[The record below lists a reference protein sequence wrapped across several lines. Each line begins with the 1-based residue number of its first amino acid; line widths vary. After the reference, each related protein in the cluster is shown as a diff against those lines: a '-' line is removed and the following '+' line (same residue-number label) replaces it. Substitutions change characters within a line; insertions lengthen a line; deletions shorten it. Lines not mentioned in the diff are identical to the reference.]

1 MVFLAYTKVTPEI
14 EKFIFANRALS
25 GGALRDLIAKKFK
38 LALTTRSIE
47 RYLAKARAEATAN
60 NAAKVESVRSK
71 ILDDAD
77 QWANKYLQYLDEEV
91 EALRALKESGETKFK
106 SGEFERTIVIEDI
119 KDRIAISQALHK
131 HLITVIEFVKP
142 GNNATLPDEDLD
154 AKLDSLIER
163 RKARIN

>member
-1 MVFLAYTKVTPEI
+1 MVKVTPAIESFISDNHTLTCRALVGLI
-14 EKFIFANRALS
+14 EK
-25 GGALRDLIAKKFK
+25 KFQIK
-38 LALTTRSIE
+38 ITFKTVNN
-47 RYLAKARAEATAN
+47 YLEKARSDAAAKN
-60 NAAKVESVRSK
+60 NAKVEAVRSK

-106 SGEFERTIVIEDI
+106 TGEFERTIVIEDI